1 MTKKSIVLLYIFLF
15 FLSLLF
21 IEVIYLQLSKTDS
34 DEDIMSKVN
43 FVKLSKLSNLEKAL
57 KDNTIKINK

>member
-21 IEVIYLQLSKTDS
+21 IEIIYLQLSKTDS
-34 DEDIMSKVN
+34 DKDIMSKVN
-43 FVKLSKLSNLEKAL
+43 FVKLSKVSNLDKAL